1 MYKYIEI
8 VCKKWEVYI
17 KIWTI
22 LKKKQTLV
30 VGSLAEVVC
39 SVTILFVV
47 STGTVVVSINAS
59 VMLKILAKLYRNLEV
74 NIESFNKIVV
84 NKKIN

>member
-1 MYKYIEI
+1 M
-8 VCKKWEVYI
+8 
-17 KIWTI
+17 
-22 LKKKQTLV
+22 V
-30 VGSLAEVVC
+30 VGSFAEVVC
-39 SVTILFVV
+39 SVTILLVV